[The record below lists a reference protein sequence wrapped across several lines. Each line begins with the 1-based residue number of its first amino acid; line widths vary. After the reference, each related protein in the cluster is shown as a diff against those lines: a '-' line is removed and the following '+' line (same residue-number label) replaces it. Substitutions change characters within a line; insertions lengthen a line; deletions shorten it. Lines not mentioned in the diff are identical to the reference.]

1 VRGARRA
8 VVIAV
13 GLLGGLLVGW
23 LALRPA
29 AAVTVTVKNESAKP
43 IASAR
48 LEHRLGLVLVE
59 NVAPGEA
66 RTIRFAAGGETSYA
80 LRVRFA
86 DGSVVGNRP
95 QYAESGY
102 SFVETVTE
110 AGIKTDLHL
119 PRY

>member
-1 VRGARRA
+1 
-8 VVIAV
+8 
-13 GLLGGLLVGW
+13 
-23 LALRPA
+23 
-29 AAVTVTVKNESAKP
+29 VTVKNESAKR

-48 LEHRLGLVLVE
+48 LEHRLRLATVE
-59 NVAPGEA
+59 NIASGEA

-86 DGSVVGNRP
+86 DGSEVANRP

-102 SFVETVTE
+102 SFVETVTD
-110 AGIKTDLHL
+110 AGIATDLRL